1 MTHISMHNSVILL
14 LQTCWLY
21 PAALQLWRQN
31 IALTIV
37 YNCYLDEYYVC
48 NSNSWKSPKWF
59 FL

>member
-1 MTHISMHNSVILL
+1 MTHIFMHNSVILL

-48 NSNSWKSPKWF
+48 NSNSWKSPK
-59 FL
+59 